1 MNEVSP
7 QDHVALLKEGIAVL
21 SVEVDRR
28 GTHVCVAGRDES
40 HVRKRVAEV
49 LGDEVD
55 VWVVGDVPRQ
65 LRPRACAGYLERDP
79 GVLQLRYVIQ
89 GAQHVDDIVIAE
101 DDETVVVFGTVCMS
115 VVGEGGEPIDAPR
128 VRDARPAAR
137 RPHRDRR
144 RERRGGAV
152 PEHLRGHRGG
162 GVKEAFRRLV
172 CGQERLEGQLRD
184 GDVEGRAEVRECR
197 QERELA

>member
-21 SVEVDRR
+21 SVEIDRR
-28 GTHVCVAGRDES
+28 GTHVCVAGRDEA

-65 LRPRACAGYLERDP
+65 LRPRACAGYMERDP
-79 GVLQLRYVIQ
+79 GVLQLRYVVQ

-115 VVGEGGEPIDAPR
+115 VVGEDGEPIDAPAY
-128 VRDARPAAR
+128 VLLDRPLDDRTVIDGVSGEVVPYRNIYEGIEEAA
-137 RPHRDRR
+137 
-144 RERRGGAV
+144 
-152 PEHLRGHRGG
+152 
-162 GVKEAFRRLV
+162 
-172 CGQERLEGQLRD
+172 
-184 GDVEGRAEVRECR
+184 
-197 QERELA
+197 